1 MAKQKE
7 DKAPEAGTAPVASLD
22 PKIEAVRQLIFG
34 DNMQQ
39 YDSEFNEIKALI
51 KKTRT
56 DVENEIN
63 DTRDA
68 LNKLINQTKESLT
81 NEISDLR
88 SDMNKKVTQLR
99 ADMDDSVADLD
110 ERKVNRKLLG
120 TMLQEMGKQ
129 IAE

>member
-7 DKAPEAGTAPVASLD
+7 DKAPEAAPAGLD
-22 PKIEAVRQLIFG
+22 PKIEAVKQLIFG

-68 LNKLINQTKESLT
+68 LNKLINQTKETLT

-110 ERKVNRKLLG
+110 EKKVNRKLLG

>member
-1 MAKQKE
+1 MAKKKE
-7 DKAPEAGTAPVASLD
+7 ENAPEAVAGVD
-22 PKIEAVRQLIFG
+22 PKIEAVKQLIFG

-110 ERKVNRKLLG
+110 EKKVNRKLLG

>member
-7 DKAPEAGTAPVASLD
+7 EKAPEAASATLD
-22 PKIEAVRQLIFG
+22 PKMEAVKQLIFG
-34 DNMQQ
+34 ENMQQ

-68 LNKLINQTKESLT
+68 LTKLINQTKETLT
-81 NEISDLR
+81 NDISDLR

-99 ADMDDSVADLD
+99 SDMDDSVADLD
-110 ERKVNRKLLG
+110 EKKVNRKLLG

>member
-1 MAKQKE
+1 MAKEKDNQA
-7 DKAPEAGTAPVASLD
+7 KATSVD
-22 PKIEAVRQLIFG
+22 PKIEAVKQLIFG

-56 DVENEIN
+56 EIEQELN

-68 LNKLINQTKESLT
+68 LNKLINQTKESLNT
-81 NEISDLR
+81 EVSDLR

-99 ADMDDSVADLD
+99 SDMDESVADLD

-120 TMLQEMGKQ
+120 TMLQEIGKQ

>member
-7 DKAPEAGTAPVASLD
+7 EQAPQGGSGVD
-22 PKIEAVRQLIFG
+22 PKIEAVKQLIFG
-34 DNMQQ
+34 ENMQQ

-68 LNKLINQTKESLT
+68 LNKLINQTKEGLT
-81 NEISDLR
+81 NDISDLR

-99 ADMDDSVADLD
+99 SDMDDSVADLD
-110 ERKVNRKLLG
+110 EKKVNRKLLG

>member
-7 DKAPEAGTAPVASLD
+7 EKAPEGANPAVD
-22 PKIEAVRQLIFG
+22 PKMEAVKQLIFG
-34 DNMQQ
+34 ENMQQ
-39 YDSEFNEIKALI
+39 YDSEFNDIKALI

-68 LNKLINQTKESLT
+68 LTKLINQTKETLT
-81 NEISDLR
+81 NDISDLR

-99 ADMDDSVADLD
+99 SDMDDSVADLD

-120 TMLQEMGKQ
+120 SMLQEMGKQ

>member
-1 MAKQKE
+1 MAKEKE
-7 DKAPEAGTAPVASLD
+7 NTAPEASAATLD
-22 PKIEAVRQLIFG
+22 PKMEAVKQLIFG
-34 DNMQQ
+34 ENMQQ

-68 LNKLINQTKESLT
+68 LTKLINQTKETLT
-81 NEISDLR
+81 TDIADLR

-99 ADMDDSVADLD
+99 SDMDDSVADLD

>member
-1 MAKQKE
+1 MAKKKVQEEAEEQK
-7 DKAPEAGTAPVASLD
+7 PAGFATD
-22 PKIEAVRQLIFG
+22 PKIEAVKQLIFG
-34 DNMQQ
+34 ENMQQ

-56 DVENEIN
+56 EIEEELN

-68 LNKLINQTKESLT
+68 LNKLINQTKDTLSTEV
-81 NEISDLR
+81 SDLR
-88 SDMNKKVTQLR
+88 SDMNKKVMQLR
-99 ADMDDSVADLD
+99 GDMDESVADLD

-120 TMLQEMGKQ
+120 TMLQEIGKQ

>member
-7 DKAPEAGTAPVASLD
+7 EKAPEVNPAVD
-22 PKIEAVRQLIFG
+22 PKMEAVKQLIFG
-34 DNMQQ
+34 ENMQQ
-39 YDSEFNEIKALI
+39 YDSEFNDIKALI

-68 LNKLINQTKESLT
+68 LTKLINQTKESLT
-81 NEISDLR
+81 NEITDLK

-99 ADMDDSVADLD
+99 SDMDDSVADLD

>member
-1 MAKQKE
+1 MAKKKQE
-7 DKAPEAGTAPVASLD
+7 EAPAEEVGLSGD
-22 PKIEAVRQLIFG
+22 PKIEAVKQLIFG
-34 DNMQQ
+34 ENIQQ

-56 DVENEIN
+56 EIEKELN
-63 DTRDA
+63 GTRDA
-68 LNKLINQTKESLT
+68 LNKLINQTKESL
-81 NEISDLR
+81 NAEINDLR

-99 ADMDDSVADLD
+99 SDMDDAVADLD

-120 TMLQEMGKQ
+120 TMLQEIGKQ

>member
-7 DKAPEAGTAPVASLD
+7 DKAPEAGAAVD
-22 PKIEAVRQLIFG
+22 PKIEAVKQLIFG
-34 DNMQQ
+34 ENMQQ

-56 DVENEIN
+56 EVENEIN
-63 DTRDA
+63 NTRDA
-68 LNKLINQTKESLT
+68 LNKLINQTKETLT
-81 NEISDLR
+81 SDISDLR
-88 SDMNKKVTQLR
+88 TDMSKKVTQLR
-99 ADMDDSVADLD
+99 SDMDDSVADLD

-120 TMLQEMGKQ
+120 SMLQEMGKQ